1 MGGFKCEAQHRGNG
15 EVQRQR
21 MCGRKGGLHRNV
33 RSSRYRFQPAA
44 RVDRKIFD
52 LYAKLHASSVWRF
65 LIAKEY
71 REMFRAR
78 TTPLAK

>member
-1 MGGFKCEAQHRGNG
+1 
-15 EVQRQR
+15 
-21 MCGRKGGLHRNV
+21 V